1 MYGMLYTHTKS
12 ACFIYLLNHHRPE
25 SPMPCTGYTK
35 VNRPLPLKGLQ
46 TRRQAR
52 KTIKAP
58 QKHILWIQKSE
69 NNASSIPGSRISPG
83 EGHGNPFQYSC
94 LENPMDRIAWWST
107 VHRVTKSGTQLK
119 WLSTHARMPWIR
131 LQTRRQARKTVKA
144 PHKHT

>member
-1 MYGMLYTHTKS
+1 MQSHLWNIIHTYKE
-12 ACFIYLLNHHRPE
+12 CMFFFNLLNHHRPE
-25 SPMPCTGYTK
+25 SPMPRTGYTK

-46 TRRQAR
+46 SRRHAR

-69 NNASSIPGSRISPG
+69 IDASSIPRSRRFPG

-94 LENPMDRIAWWST
+94 LENPMDRRAWWAT

-119 WLSTHARMPWIR
+119 
-131 LQTRRQARKTVKA
+131 
-144 PHKHT
+144 